1 MVQSAI
7 AVADRVPV
15 APAGAAAAAEAS
27 DDLLKLFGSV
37 SDGRS
42 GQGRDHPVAA
52 VLALAAAAVV
62 AGMKGYTA
70 IAGWVKDVPAPVLA
84 DLYMRAGARPAA
96 PPSKATI
103 WRVITDAD
111 AEVFDASTGSWLMSS
126 LLGEPA
132 GQGEAAGT
140 GRDDPGLMPVRLD
153 GKTVRGARDAEGNQR
168 HLLAALVGRTA
179 QASVIA
185 AQAEVGVK
193 TNEVPMATAV
203 LGQIDLHGKLVT
215 ADALH
220 TVKATAEFIT
230 TASGEFVSGQGE
242 PQGPVRRAGR
252 AALASGAHRALGHR
266 PRPWPDHHPDHPGAA
281 RAGGPAVPARQP
293 GVPDRT
299 ARH

>member
-1 MVQSAI
+1 MAALFRNAVIQRAFLRYAARQRFMNIYIANVPGPPVSLYLTVVSRSLMVVDRAAGWLVADVAIGLRAAELDEAPVGRGVFSRFLAHHRSFVVVQSAI

-15 APAGAAAAAEAS
+15 ALAGAAAAAEAS

-132 GQGEAAGT
+132 GLGEAAGT

-153 GKTVRGARDAEGNQR
+153 GKTVRGAPDA
-168 HLLAALVGRTA
+168 
-179 QASVIA
+179 
-185 AQAEVGVK
+185 
-193 TNEVPMATAV
+193 
-203 LGQIDLHGKLVT
+203 
-215 ADALH
+215 
-220 TVKATAEFIT
+220 
-230 TASGEFVSGQGE
+230 
-242 PQGPVRRAGR
+242 
-252 AALASGAHRALGHR
+252 
-266 PRPWPDHHPDHPGAA
+266 
-281 RAGGPAVPARQP
+281 
-293 GVPDRT
+293 
-299 ARH
+299 